1 MFFLQWQNPA
11 WVCGIFTPTQF
22 IKSPLNHSSDSAG
35 SWVFVLFKYCKKNMQ
50 QTDLKPMCLFF
61 FFKFY
66 FCLLWKLG
74 IGICFG
80 FLAHSLFG
88 SCSFDKCCVVAQ
100 PKAVGFGDF
109 VLYVFISVAES
120 VTLAAK
126 LNVKFLMSTVCY
138 RFIYFS

>member
-1 MFFLQWQNPA
+1 MFFLQWQSPA
-11 WVCGIFTPTQF
+11 WLCGIFAPTQF

-35 SWVFVLFKYCKKNMQ
+35 SWVFVLFKYGKKICNK
-50 QTDLKPMCLFF
+50 QTLSLYVYF
-61 FFKFY
+61 FFKFS

-74 IGICFG
+74 IGIFFG

-109 VLYVFISVAES
+109 VLYIFISVAES